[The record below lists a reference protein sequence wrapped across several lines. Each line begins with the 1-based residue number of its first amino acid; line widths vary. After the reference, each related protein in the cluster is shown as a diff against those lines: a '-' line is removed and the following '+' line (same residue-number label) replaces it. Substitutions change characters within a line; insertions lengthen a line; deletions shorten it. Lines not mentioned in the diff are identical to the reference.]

1 MIKWKEKQKVN
12 QKMISFEDLNGYQV
26 QLSFQQGS
34 FSIASKHVLVLA
46 KHNGKWLLTKH
57 PKRGLEFPGGKVEKG
72 ETLVEAAIRET
83 KEETN
88 VDIVKLEWLAEY
100 LVLDNIPFCKT
111 VYIAEVGYINKEQP
125 IYETE
130 GAIWLSTNEL
140 ANSDYLSFHMKD
152 DGMKAIIKK
161 VKEVENKWND

>member
-1 MIKWKEKQKVN
+1 MERKTKVN

-57 PKRGLEFPGGKVEKG
+57 PQRGLEFPGGKLEKG

-88 VDIVKLEWLAEY
+88 VDIVELEWLAEY
-100 LVLDNIPFCKT
+100 MVLDNIPFCKT
-111 VYIAEVGYINKEQP
+111 VYIAKVGYINKERTSF
-125 IYETE
+125 ETD
-130 GAIWLSTNEL
+130 GAFWLSSEEL
-140 ANSDYLSFHMKD
+140 THSDYLSFHMKD
-152 DGMKAIIKK
+152 DGMKAILKK
-161 VKEVENKWND
+161 VIEVENKWNN